1 MYNSRIYYELF
12 DWKNNYK
19 LKSIVNLCSNIY
31 DDKQN
36 YFKKTYFYSPPY
48 FPNFDI
54 KKIFESEI
62 R

>member
-1 MYNSRIYYELF
+1 MNYSIE
-12 DWKNNYK
+12 KSNNYK

-31 DDKQN
+31 NDKQK
-36 YFKKTYFYSPPY
+36 YFKKTYFYSSPY

-62 R
+62 YYI